1 MRILSF
7 FKNARKRPTNV
18 TNADCAANSCDLLHL
33 QMHSFNAFVH
43 RIIRVIREI
52 RVRIIHHPSSII
64 HHPSYI
70 FHLTSSL
77 VALFLLSCTSTPQAD
92 LLTLSI
98 DNYKPVD
105 EFVDAYEAISSQPGL
120 QSGRDYDLE
129 KTVRVLNALE
139 LAQVRSESFDE
150 FLDYM
155 ARQDYTGVAPDVLE
169 AKRKLFPV
177 LEYTYKLREQDE
189 QLSDAWMLMRG
200 AARGGETLVRNTSAS
215 TLLRAALGDMFAVL
229 GIVNGEDAERSTNEA
244 FAQYEADKKL
254 KSQLRDDLQKL
265 RVSYRQYLEDYTP
278 IYKKYMQE
286 YDALCIEKDKAY
298 LDLYA
303 GRTDEALSH
312 TQSILQKYPDN
323 PEAMLLHAMALI
335 IQSKGFKVQGSK
347 VQGDGVLRD
356 SVVPDSVI
364 PGVERASALLARYA
378 ARHPSRT
385 APALVLE
392 GLLLQKMGDEEGA
405 MSRFHQASVEYP
417 RQAAQLTDMLDSYN
431 RRNYLT
437 RTPEGQYL
445 RRLYASTMEGYGLF
459 SPNLLKAKYYA
470 DQGKMEQ
477 SREEIYNHF
486 FRRGN
491 QGIYDELLSDM
502 QFCEEHLYGAFKGLL
517 LESSYVD
524 VSIEPESEWLFWD
537 SDDVMRVT
545 INNRSDLD
553 LENVRV
559 FLCIHYTDMYK
570 DEYDVIKVPH
580 TANIIAKHTT
590 ADLDTVVLRYPGKT
604 YKDITRIRAIAM
616 TDDRICWVDDVN
628 DKQSHALSF
637 LRGGQRDAS
646 ALQAQAREEYLRT
659 YSLEPQKLRRTLQE
673 GITILPPEEDPSA
686 DRSWWDT
693 FLSWFSSPDNDL
705 KLELP
710 RVLAMTDPVFSLHPL
725 DSDAAITPE
734 DNYLSGTVIRLRF
747 PYVPAYGDHLPL
759 YIYTES
765 ATFLADILYRG
776 KDSQVL
782 SVTIL

>member
-1 MRILSF
+1 MRFLPF
-7 FKNARKRPTNV
+7 
-18 TNADCAANSCDLLHL
+18 LLL
-33 QMHSFNAFVH
+33 
-43 RIIRVIREI
+43 
-52 RVRIIHHPSSII
+52 
-64 HHPSYI
+64 
-70 FHLTSSL
+70 
-77 VALFLLSCTSTPQAD
+77 LFLSCTSTPQAD

-105 EFVDAYEAISSQPGL
+105 EFVDAYEAISSQPDL

-244 FAQYEADKKL
+244 FAQYEKDKKL
-254 KSQLRDDLQKL
+254 KSQLREDLQKL
-265 RVSYRQYLEDYTP
+265 RISYRQYLEDYTP

-323 PEAMLLHAMALI
+323 PEAMLLHAMSQILI
-335 IQSKGFKVQGSK
+335 GSTELRNY
-347 VQGDGVLRD
+347 GTTELRD
-356 SVVPDSVI
+356 NGSTELRNQGTTDSVLCKQSEQVRALSSPDSVLSSQFS
-364 PGVERASALLARYA
+364 PLSSTEPPLSSQFSPLSSLARYSSLY
-378 ARHPSRT
+378 PSRT

-392 GLLLQKMGDEEGA
+392 GLLLQKMGDEQGA

-470 DQGKMEQ
+470 DKGQLDK

-502 QFCEEHLYGAFKGLL
+502 QFCEENLYGAFKGLL
-517 LESSYVD
+517 LESSYID

-537 SDDVMRVT
+537 SDDVMRVK

-580 TANIIAKHTT
+580 TANIIAKHST

-628 DKQSHALSF
+628 YKQSHALSF
-637 LRGGQRDAS
+637 LRGGRRDMS
-646 ALQAQAREEYLRT
+646 RVQAQAREEYLRT
-659 YSLEPQKLRRTLQE
+659 YSLEPQKLQRTLRE
-673 GITILPPEEDPSA
+673 GVTILPPEEDPSA
-686 DRSWWDT
+686 DRSWWDS

-725 DSDAAITPE
+725 DSDDAVTPE
-734 DNYLSGTVIRLRF
+734 ANYLSGTVIHLRF
-747 PYVPAYGDHLPL
+747 PYVPAYGDRLPL

>member
-1 MRILSF
+1 MKLSSF
-7 FKNARKRPTNV
+7 F
-18 TNADCAANSCDLLHL
+18 L
-33 QMHSFNAFVH
+33 
-43 RIIRVIREI
+43 
-52 RVRIIHHPSSII
+52 
-64 HHPSYI
+64 
-70 FHLTSSL
+70 LTSSL
-77 VALFLLSCTSTPQAD
+77 ILLSCTSTPQAD

-120 QSGRDYDLE
+120 QQGRDYDLE

-244 FAQYEADKKL
+244 FAQYEKDKKL

-265 RVSYRQYLEDYTP
+265 RISYRQYLEDYTP

-312 TQSILQKYPDN
+312 TSSILQKYPDN

-347 VQGDGVLRD
+347 FKVQGDGFKFFAEQSGRAERQVSGSNHPD
-356 SVVPDSVI
+356 SVNPDSSLFPLPSDISPQTSALSPQPSDIFRDSVI
-364 PGVERASALLARYA
+364 PQQLSIVNYQLSIASQLLARYE
-378 ARHPSRT
+378 ARHPNRT

-392 GLLLQKMGDEEGA
+392 GLLQQQLGNEEAA
-405 MSRFHQASVEYP
+405 MSCFHQASVEYP

-524 VSIEPESEWLFWD
+524 VNIEPESEWLFWD

-628 DKQSHALSF
+628 YKQSHALSF

-673 GITILPPEEDPSA
+673 GITILPPEEDPTA

-734 DNYLSGTVIRLRF
+734 ENYLSGTTIHLRF
-747 PYVPAYGDHLPL
+747 PCVPAYGDHLPL

-765 ATFLADILYRG
+765 ATFQVDILYRG

>member
-1 MRILSF
+1 MKLSTLF
-7 FKNARKRPTNV
+7 
-18 TNADCAANSCDLLHL
+18 LL
-33 QMHSFNAFVH
+33 A
-43 RIIRVIREI
+43 
-52 RVRIIHHPSSII
+52 
-64 HHPSYI
+64 
-70 FHLTSSL
+70 SSL
-77 VALFLLSCTSTPQAD
+77 LLSCTSTPQVD
-92 LLTLSI
+92 LLSLSI
-98 DNYKPVD
+98 DDYKPVD
-105 EFVDAYEAISSQPGL
+105 EFVDAYEAISSQPNL

-129 KTVRVLNALE
+129 KTVRILNALE

-189 QLSDAWMLMRG
+189 QLSDAWLLMRG

-244 FAQYEADKKL
+244 FAQYEKDKKL
-254 KSQLRDDLQKL
+254 KSQLREDLQKL
-265 RVSYRQYLEDYTP
+265 RASYRQYLEDYTP

-312 TQSILQKYPDN
+312 TQNILQKYPDN
-323 PEAMLLHAMALI
+323 PEAMLLHAMSLI
-335 IQSKGFKVQGSK
+335 IQSKGFKFQGSSFK
-347 VQGDGVLRD
+347 VRD
-356 SVVPDSVI
+356 SVVSGPVISDSLTT
-364 PGVERASALLARYA
+364 PAASPAGSPSPTPAASPAGIAQALLSRYSSLY
-378 ARHPSRT
+378 PSRT

-392 GLLLQKMGDEEGA
+392 GLLYQQLGNEQAA

-470 DQGKMEQ
+470 DQGKLDQ

-502 QFCEEHLYGAFKGLL
+502 QFCEENLYGAFKGLL
-517 LESSYVD
+517 LESSYLD

-537 SDDVMRVT
+537 SDDVMRVKL
-545 INNRSDLD
+545 NNRSDLD

-580 TANIIAKHTT
+580 TANIIAKHST
-590 ADLDTVVLRYPGKT
+590 ADLDTVTLRYPGKT

-628 DKQSHALSF
+628 YKQSHALSF

-646 ALQAQAREEYLRT
+646 ALQTQARQEYLRN
-659 YSLEPQKLRRTLQE
+659 YSLEPQKLQRTLKE
-673 GITILPPEEDPSA
+673 GITILPPEEDPTA
-686 DRSWWDT
+686 DLSWWDT

-725 DSDAAITPE
+725 DSDDAITPSE
-734 DNYLSGTVIRLRF
+734 NYLSGTTIHLHF
-747 PYVPAYGDHLPL
+747 PYAPAYGDHLPL

-765 ATFLADILYRG
+765 ATFQVDLLYKG

-782 SVTIL
+782 SVSIL

>member
-1 MRILSF
+1 MKL
-7 FKNARKRPTNV
+7 
-18 TNADCAANSCDLLHL
+18 
-33 QMHSFNAFVH
+33 
-43 RIIRVIREI
+43 
-52 RVRIIHHPSSII
+52 
-64 HHPSYI
+64 
-70 FHLTSSL
+70 SSL
-77 VALFLLSCTSTPQAD
+77 FLLASSLLLSCTSTPQVD
-92 LLTLSI
+92 LLSLSI
-98 DNYKPVD
+98 DDYKPVD
-105 EFVDAYEAISSQPGL
+105 EFVDAYEAISSQPNL

-129 KTVRVLNALE
+129 KTVRILNALE

-189 QLSDAWMLMRG
+189 QLSDAWLLMRG

-244 FAQYEADKKL
+244 FAQYEKDKKL
-254 KSQLRDDLQKL
+254 KSQLREDLQKL
-265 RVSYRQYLEDYTP
+265 RASYRQYLEDYTP

-312 TQSILQKYPDN
+312 TQNILQKYPDN
-323 PEAMLLHAMALI
+323 PEAMLLQSMALI
-335 IQSKGFKVQGSK
+335 IQSKGFKFQGSSFK
-347 VQGDGVLRD
+347 VRD
-356 SVVPDSVI
+356 SVVSGPVISDSLTV
-364 PGVERASALLARYA
+364 PSASPEGPSTTPAASPAGSPSPTPAVSPAGIAQALLSRYSSLY
-378 ARHPSRT
+378 PSRT

-392 GLLLQKMGDEEGA
+392 GLLYQQLGNEQAA

-470 DQGKMEQ
+470 DQGKLDQ

-502 QFCEEHLYGAFKGLL
+502 QFCEENLYGAFKGLL
-517 LESSYVD
+517 LESSYLD

-537 SDDVMRVT
+537 SDDVMRVKL
-545 INNRSDLD
+545 NNRSDLD

-580 TANIIAKHTT
+580 TANIIAKHST
-590 ADLDTVVLRYPGKT
+590 ADLDTVTLRYPGKT

-628 DKQSHALSF
+628 YKQSHALSF

-646 ALQAQAREEYLRT
+646 ALQAQARQEYLRN
-659 YSLEPQKLRRTLQE
+659 YSLEPQKLQRTLKE
-673 GITILPPEEDPSA
+673 GITILPPEEDPTA
-686 DRSWWDT
+686 DLSWWDT

-725 DSDAAITPE
+725 DSDDAITPSE
-734 DNYLSGTVIRLRF
+734 NYLSGTTIHLHF
-747 PYVPAYGDHLPL
+747 PYVPAYGEHLPL

-765 ATFLADILYRG
+765 ATFQVDLLYKG
-776 KDSQVL
+776 QDSQVL
-782 SVTIL
+782 SVSIL